1 MPPRLV
7 RFALR
12 RTLASLALVII
23 VASAAMLLARVAPGD
38 HLSGFAADPAAVAAE
53 RARLCLDCPLH
64 EQYLR
69 WANGLLHFDLG
80 ESTRYPGRSVSA
92 LIAERAG
99 RSLLLGIAALAV
111 ATAIGIPLGI
121 VTGSRRRGALV
132 RLAGTA
138 ALLFISIPPIV
149 LSLALLMLASRT
161 GWFPLG
167 GLPPDSTVL
176 ETARHLVLPTLA
188 LALPIAGAL
197 ERLQSRA
204 IADALATPSMLAARA
219 RGLSRARVVWRHA
232 LRLSLPPVLAVY
244 GMIVGAL
251 MSGSFIVEYVMT
263 WPGLGT
269 LMYDALV
276 YRDANL
282 VAGCAAAG
290 ACFLT
295 FGILVSDLALAAADP
310 RAEGLA

>member
-12 RTLASLALVII
+12 RTLASFALVII
-23 VASAAMLLARVAPGD
+23 VASAAMLLARLAPGD
-38 HLSGFAADPAAVAAE
+38 HLSGFATDPAAVAAE
-53 RARLCLDCPLH
+53 RARLCLDCPLP

-69 WANGLLHFDLG
+69 WANGLLHLDLG

-92 LIAERAG
+92 LIAERAS
-99 RSLLLGIAALAV
+99 RSLMLGTAALAV

-121 VTGSRRRGALV
+121 VTGSRRRGPLV
-132 RLAGTA
+132 HLVSAA
-138 ALLFISIPPIV
+138 ALLFLSIPPIV
-149 LSLALLMLASRT
+149 LSLALLMVASRT

-167 GLPPDSTVL
+167 GLPPDSTVF
-176 ETARHLVLPTLA
+176 ETVRHLFLPTLA
-188 LALPIAGAL
+188 LALPIAAVL

-219 RGLSRARVVWRHA
+219 RGLSAARVVWRHA

-282 VAGCAAAG
+282 VAGCAATG
-290 ACFLT
+290 ACFLA

-310 RAEGLA
+310 RTEALT